1 MSAIQ
6 NAIEVRNLTKVF
18 SGRVLFENFSLNVKA
33 NTIHAII
40 GPNGSGK
47 TTLLRLITGY
57 TSQMQ
62 GQSTLQGNMQCSLK
76 MTICMTKRLALKI

>member
-47 TTLLRLITGY
+47 TTLLRLITGV
-57 TSQMQ
+57 
-62 GQSTLQGNMQCSLK
+62 
-76 MTICMTKRLALKI
+76 

>member
-1 MSAIQ
+1 MLLRFIHYIYTLDHQMKGAKNMSAIQ
-6 NAIEVRNLTKVF
+6 NAIEVRNLTKIF

-47 TTLLRLITGY
+47 TTLLRLITGVRF
-57 TSQMQ
+57 SD
-62 GQSTLQGNMQCSLK
+62 
-76 MTICMTKRLALKI
+76 